1 MQDIATRHMIIATR
15 KGIDPH
21 GNRYEETV
29 VRTGDEAFRLEVRSD
44 DPDDCFDADLTLQEL
59 FECTGKTAVKPFE
72 RTVID
77 GRV

>member
-1 MQDIATRHMIIATR
+1 MIIATR
-15 KGIDPH
+15 KGTDPH

-29 VRTGDEAFRLEVRSD
+29 VRTGEVAFRLEVRSD
-44 DPDDCFDADLTLQEL
+44 DPEDCFDAILNLQEL
-59 FECTGKTAVKPFE
+59 FEYTGKTAVKPFI